1 MNFNNSEEI
10 INNDLEYICRNL
22 QIEFSSLAGKNL
34 LILMTSWKEF
44 QQVRELLKK
53 VNPHAVLVDG
63 HRMLDKRLVTH
74 YEGLVC
80 NTMLFT
86 DTKLNGTYILDLE
99 SAQNDPRPQ
108 NSLLPPNTRALD
120 GSKSS
125 SSSYLLS
132 AT

>member
-74 YEGLVC
+74 YEGIGL
-80 NTMLFT
+80 
-86 DTKLNGTYILDLE
+86 
-99 SAQNDPRPQ
+99 
-108 NSLLPPNTRALD
+108 
-120 GSKSS
+120 
-125 SSSYLLS
+125 
-132 AT
+132 